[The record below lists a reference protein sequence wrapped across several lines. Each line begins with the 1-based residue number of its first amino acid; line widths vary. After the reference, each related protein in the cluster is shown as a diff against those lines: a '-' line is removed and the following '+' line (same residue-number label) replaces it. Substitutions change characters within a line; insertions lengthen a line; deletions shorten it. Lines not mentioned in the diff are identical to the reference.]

1 MRNLPLAV
9 VAIAVMA
16 FAAAGCGAP
25 PAQAQS
31 AVAFLAQNAL
41 SPGVNTLPSGVQ
53 YTIVKS
59 GPATGAHPAAASTVT
74 VNYEGSL
81 VSGEVFDSS
90 YKRGTPSSFGVG
102 AVIDGWTEALQLMR
116 PGDEWM
122 LYIPPSQGY
131 GNVQKGPIPPGSV
144 LIFRVELLSID
155 G

>member
-1 MRNLPLAV
+1 MRNLRLAA

-16 FAAAGCGAP
+16 FAAAGCGGP

-41 SPGVNTLPSGVQ
+41 NPGVKTLPSGVQ
-53 YTIVKS
+53 YKIVKS
-59 GPATGAHPAAASTVT
+59 GPATGAHPTASSTVT

-90 YKRGTPSSFGVG
+90 YKRGKPTSFEVG
-102 AVIDGWTEALQLMR
+102 GVIDGWTEALQLMR

-122 LYIPPSQGY
+122 LYIPPSKGY
-131 GNVQKGPIPPGSV
+131 GNEQKGPIPPGSV

-155 G
+155 N